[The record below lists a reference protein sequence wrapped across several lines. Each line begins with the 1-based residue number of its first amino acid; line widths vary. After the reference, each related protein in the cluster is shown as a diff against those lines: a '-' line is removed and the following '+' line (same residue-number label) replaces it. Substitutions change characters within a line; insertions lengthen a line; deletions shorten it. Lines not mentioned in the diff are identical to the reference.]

1 MQPIV
6 KFIDKICSNCQNLEF
21 LKYVV
26 NLDAIGIIGITDKF
40 PKVPSKDEDIFPKL
54 TYIQLK
60 FYYDDLI
67 SDPVLTD
74 AAVDNFTKY
83 LTTKCPNLEK
93 PIQFGET
100 DDGFANVIFGSCIT
114 SESEFESSISSMENE
129 QD

>member
-1 MQPIV
+1 M
-6 KFIDKICSNCQNLEF
+6 
-21 LKYVV
+21 
-26 NLDAIGIIGITDKF
+26 
-40 PKVPSKDEDIFPKL
+40 PSKDEDIFPKL

-67 SDPVLTD
+67 VDPVLTD
-74 AAVDNFTKY
+74 VAIDNFTKY